1 MKSPDSRFN
10 RLSFR
15 LQRYLRGRST
25 PPLSEQQREN
35 WLDELVAATPDD
47 DELMNRELEAERRA
61 RILGGVRARTQPS
74 ARVLPLWPALRIAA
88 VLVPLLLAGAV
99 LWPRLQKPQ
108 MLHYATGVGEHREVV
123 LPDSSHVWL
132 RPRSE
137 LTCAAHFGA
146 VRDVQLRGEAFFDVT
161 KDPKHPFVVHTAK
174 VAVKVLGTSFLV
186 KAYQP
191 LPTTTVLVRTGRV
204 QVTQQQRTLAI
215 LHPHDQL
222 LYNDSTRQLN
232 LTKNEYYDASPN
244 SRMLT
249 FEQAS
254 LPEILLM
261 LENNYPIH
269 FEVRR
274 GAPAVALTGTL
285 DPALSADQITDVL
298 NVLLQRHHLRITQLT
313 ATTYQVN

>member
-1 MKSPDSRFN
+1 M
-10 RLSFR
+10 SFR
-15 LQRYLRGRST
+15 LQRYVRHRST
-25 PPLSEQQREN
+25 PPLTEQQRET

-47 DELMNRELEAERRA
+47 DELMDRELEAERRA
-61 RILGGVRARTQPS
+61 RILGGIRARTQPP

-88 VLVPLLLAGAV
+88 VLALLLLAGAV
-99 LWPRLQKPQ
+99 LWPRLQAPQ
-108 MLHYATGVGEHREVV
+108 MLHYATGVGEHREIV

-137 LTCAAHFGA
+137 LICAAQFGA
-146 VRDVQLRGEAFFDVT
+146 VRNVQLHGEAFFDVT

-174 VAVKVLGTSFLV
+174 VAVTVLGTSFLV
-186 KAYQP
+186 KAYRP

-204 QVTQQQRTLAI
+204 QVAHQQRTLAV

-222 LYNDSTRQLN
+222 SYNDSTQQVS
-232 LTKNEYYDASPN
+232 LTKNEYYEASPIN
-244 SRMLT
+244 RMLT

-254 LPEILLM
+254 LPEVLLL
-261 LENNYPIH
+261 LENTYPIH
-269 FEVRR
+269 FNVRR

-285 DPALSADQITDVL
+285 DPALSADQLTDVL
-298 NVLLQRHHLRITQLT
+298 NVLLQRHHLRITKLT